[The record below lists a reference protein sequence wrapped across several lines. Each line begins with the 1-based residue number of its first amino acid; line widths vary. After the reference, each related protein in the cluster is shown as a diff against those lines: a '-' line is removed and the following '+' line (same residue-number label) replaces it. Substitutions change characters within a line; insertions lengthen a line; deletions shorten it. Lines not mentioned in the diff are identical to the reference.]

1 MAFFLAIAAAN
12 WHAKK
17 EHAQQ
22 AAAAQ
27 HAAEHRRA
35 AYQAA
40 AAQAMAVLRQRGQ
53 RLAPRVRQRHAA
65 LLQQVLPE
73 LAERIRA
80 EAGWAALAATLDDV
94 RKAGHDPA
102 VLLADAF
109 RRRELDTADSI
120 SDVLVWRLRRS
131 AHLLALPA
139 SPDATATMGTRRTAS
154 PAPVTQPATNAVNDP
169 SRRR

>member
-1 MAFFLAIAAAN
+1 MAWGRHDDHVVGLGEQGRYIRWVPLPNTRRQTPASLP
-12 WHAKK
+12 
-17 EHAQQ
+17 EDG
-22 AAAAQ
+22 
-27 HAAEHRRA
+27 HRR
-35 AYQAA
+35 
-40 AAQAMAVLRQRGQ
+40 
-53 RLAPRVRQRHAA
+53 AA

-73 LAERIRA
+73 LAEQIRA

-94 RKAGHDPA
+94 RRAGHDPA
-102 VLLADAF
+102 VLLADAA

-139 SPDATATMGTRRTAS
+139 SPDGTATMGTRRSA
-154 PAPVTQPATNAVNDP
+154 PLAPVTQPATSAVNDP